1 MNAPRRIFFSTGEPS
16 GELAA
21 LALGEAMREQD
32 SALRFSGIGAAGM
45 RAAGWELYADH
56 TGWASLG
63 PLAAIPRIPK
73 LLNEMWKCA
82 RDLAAAPPDLVV
94 LVDFGAF
101 NVRLAKELR
110 DKYRYVGPIL
120 YLFPPGAWLD
130 DPGPARAVAA
140 RAFALTGFA
149 HQAEFYRSLHLPI
162 AYFGHPLAPR
172 IASRAPRPAPPSEG
186 GSIAL
191 LPGSRRD
198 EIARIAPRLREALA
212 ILRRT
217 RPQLRAR
224 VGAADAR
231 ARTLLER
238 PFNGVAQIEIC
249 DGLQAAVRDV
259 DAAWVASGTAV
270 LETTLSNVPTV
281 ALYAITPLLA
291 RHARSLMRRPY
302 ITLPNLILDR
312 EAIPELL
319 QERATPEALADAMER
334 ILRAPETWYRS
345 VEGLRDALGPA
356 DALANC
362 ARYALSTARE
372 R

>member
-1 MNAPRRIFFSTGEPS
+1 MSAPRRIFFSTGEPS

-21 LALGEAMREQD
+21 LALGEAMRAQD
-32 SALRFSGIGAAGM
+32 SGLRFFGIGAEGM

-73 LLNEMWKCA
+73 LLREMWKCA

-130 DPGPARAVAA
+130 HPGPARAVAA
-140 RAFALTGFA
+140 RALPLTGFA
-149 HQAEFYRSLHLPI
+149 HQAEFYRSLQLPI
-162 AYFGHPLAPR
+162 AFFGHPLAPR
-172 IASRAPRPAPPSEG
+172 IASRPPRVAPPSDAG
-186 GSIAL
+186 TLAL

-198 EIARIAPRLREALA
+198 EIARLAPRLREALA
-212 ILRRT
+212 LLRGS
-217 RPQLRAR
+217 RPRLRAR
-224 VGAADAR
+224 VGAADATAR
-231 ARTLLER
+231 ARLER
-238 PFNGVAQIEIC
+238 AFHGVSDIEIC
-249 DGLQAAVRDV
+249 EGLQAAIRDA

-270 LETTLSNVPTV
+270 LESTLSNVPTI

-291 RHARSLMRRPY
+291 KHARSLMRRPY

-319 QERATPEALADAMER
+319 QERATPPELAAAMER
-334 ILRAPETWYRS
+334 ILRAPEEWYRS
-345 VEGLRDALGPA
+345 VEGLREALGPA
-356 DALANC
+356 DALDRC
-362 ARYALSTARE
+362 ASYALAAARP

>member
-1 MNAPRRIFFSTGEPS
+1 MSAPRRVFFSTGEPS

-32 SALRFSGIGAAGM
+32 AALRFSGIGAAGM

-73 LLNEMWKCA
+73 LLREMWKCA

-110 DKYRYVGPIL
+110 DKYRYLGPIL

-140 RAFALTGFA
+140 RAFPLTGFA
-149 HQAEFYRSLHLPI
+149 HQAEFYRSHHLPI
-162 AYFGHPLAPR
+162 AFFGHPLAPR
-172 IASRAPRPAPPSEG
+172 IASRAQRAAPPSDG
-186 GSIAL
+186 GTVAL

-198 EIARIAPRLREALA
+198 EIARLAPRLRDALV
-212 ILRRT
+212 LVRRA
-217 RPQLRAR
+217 RPRLRAR

-231 ARTLLER
+231 ARSLLER
-238 PFNGVAQIEIC
+238 AFRGVVAIDIC
-249 DGLQAAVRDV
+249 DGLQEAIGDA

-270 LETTLSNVPTV
+270 LETTLSNVPTI

-291 RHARSLMRRPY
+291 RHARRLMRRPY
-302 ITLPNLILDR
+302 ITLPNLILER
-312 EAIPELL
+312 EAIPEFL
-319 QERATPEALADAMER
+319 QERATPKRLAEAMER
-334 ILRAPETWYRS
+334 ILRAPDDWYRS

-356 DALANC
+356 DALERC
-362 ARYALSTARE
+362 ARYALSVARQP
-372 R
+372 

>member
-1 MNAPRRIFFSTGEPS
+1 MSAPRRIFFSTGEPS

-21 LALGEAMREQD
+21 LALAEAMRARD
-32 SALRFSGIGAAGM
+32 AGLRFSGIGADGM
-45 RAAGWELYADH
+45 RAAGWDLYADH

-73 LLNEMWKCA
+73 LLREMWKCA

-140 RAFALTGFA
+140 RAFPLTGFA
-149 HQAEFYRSLHLPI
+149 HQAAFYRSLHLPI
-162 AYFGHPLAPR
+162 AFFGHPLAPR
-172 IASRAPRPAPPSEG
+172 IASRPERGAPPSDG
-186 GSIAL
+186 GTLAL
-191 LPGSRRD
+191 LPGSRGD
-198 EIARIAPRLREALA
+198 EIARLAPRLRAALA
-212 ILRRT
+212 LVRGT
-217 RPQLRAR
+217 RPRLRAR
-224 VGAADAR
+224 VGAAGAAAR
-231 ARTLLER
+231 KQVER
-238 PFNGVAQIEIC
+238 AFRGVAEVEIC
-249 DGLQAAVRDV
+249 DGLQAAIRDA

-270 LETTLSNVPTV
+270 LETTLSNVPTI

-291 RHARSLMRRPY
+291 AHARRLMRRPY

-319 QERATPEALADAMER
+319 QERANPPELAAAMER
-334 ILRAPETWYRS
+334 ILRAPETWYRA
-345 VEGLRDALGPA
+345 VDGLRDALGPT
-356 DALANC
+356 DALDRC
-362 ARYALSTARE
+362 ASYALEVART

>member
-1 MNAPRRIFFSTGEPS
+1 
-16 GELAA
+16 LAA

-32 SALRFSGIGAAGM
+32 ATLRFSGIGAEGM

-73 LLNEMWKCA
+73 LLREMWKCA
-82 RDLAAAPPDLVV
+82 RDLAAAPPDLLV

-110 DKYRYVGPIL
+110 DKYRYTAPIL

-130 DPGPARAVAA
+130 DPGPARAVAS

-172 IASRAPRPAPPSEG
+172 IASRPQRAAPPNDG
-186 GSIAL
+186 GTIAL

-198 EIARIAPRLREALA
+198 EIARLAPRLRDAFGL
-212 ILRRT
+212 LRRA
-217 RPQLRAR
+217 RPRLRAR
-224 VGAADAR
+224 VGAVDAP
-231 ARTLLER
+231 ARWLLER
-238 PFNGVAQIEIC
+238 AFRGAAEIEIC
-249 DGLQAAVRDV
+249 DGLQAAIRDA

-270 LETTLSNVPTV
+270 LETTLSNVPTI

-291 RHARSLMRRPY
+291 RHARRLMRRPY

-312 EAIPELL
+312 EVIPEFL
-319 QERATPEALADAMER
+319 QENATPQRLADAMER
-334 ILRAPETWYRS
+334 LLDAPDAWYRAIA
-345 VEGLRDALGPA
+345 GLREALGPA
-356 DALANC
+356 DALEHC
-362 ARYALSTARE
+362 ARYALSTARQ

>member
-1 MNAPRRIFFSTGEPS
+1 MSAPRRIFFSTGEPS

-32 SALRFSGIGAAGM
+32 AALRFSGIGAAGM

-73 LLNEMWKCA
+73 LLREMWKCA

-101 NVRLAKELR
+101 NVRLAKEMR

-120 YLFPPGAWLD
+120 YLFPTGAWLD

-140 RAFALTGFA
+140 RAFPLTGFA
-149 HQAEFYRSLHLPI
+149 HQAEFYRSHHLPI
-162 AYFGHPLAPR
+162 AFFGHPLAPR
-172 IASRAPRPAPPSEG
+172 IASRTPRAAPQSDG
-186 GSIAL
+186 GTVAL

-198 EIARIAPRLREALA
+198 EIARLAPRLREALA
-212 ILRRT
+212 LLRRT
-217 RPQLRAR
+217 RPRLRAR

-231 ARTLLER
+231 ARELLER
-238 PFNGVAQIEIC
+238 AFRDVAELEIC
-249 DGLQAAVRDV
+249 DGLQAATRDA

-270 LETTLSNVPTV
+270 LETTLSNVPTI

-291 RHARSLMRRPY
+291 RHARRLMRRPY
-302 ITLPNLILDR
+302 ITLPNLILER
-312 EAIPELL
+312 EAIPEFL
-319 QERATPEALADAMER
+319 QERATPERLAEAMEN
-334 ILRAPETWYRS
+334 ILRAPDHWYRS
-345 VEGLRDALGPA
+345 LDGLRDALGPA
-356 DALANC
+356 DALERC
-362 ARYALSTARE
+362 ARYALSTARQ

>member
-1 MNAPRRIFFSTGEPS
+1 MISPRRIFFSTGEPS
-16 GELAA
+16 GEFAA
-21 LALGEAMREQD
+21 LALGEAMRAAD
-32 SALRFSGIGAAGM
+32 PALRFSGIGAEGM

-73 LLNEMWKCA
+73 LLREMWKCA

-140 RAFALTGFA
+140 RAFPLTGFA
-149 HQAEFYRSLHLPI
+149 HQEAFYHSLNLPI
-162 AYFGHPLAPR
+162 AFFGHPLAPR
-172 IASRAPRPAPPSEG
+172 IASRPQRIAPPSDG
-186 GSIAL
+186 GTLAL

-198 EIARIAPRLREALA
+198 EIARLAPRLREALA
-212 ILRRT
+212 LVRRT
-217 RPQLRAR
+217 RPRVRAR
-224 VGAADAR
+224 VGASDAA
-231 ARTLLER
+231 ARTLLEKVFR
-238 PFNGVAQIEIC
+238 DVEGTEIV
-249 DGLQAAVRDV
+249 DGLQTAIRDA

-270 LETTLSNVPTV
+270 LETTLSNVPTI

-291 RHARSLMRRPY
+291 AHARRLMRRPY

-319 QERATPEALADAMER
+319 QERATPAELAAAMER
-334 ILRAPETWYRS
+334 ILRAPEEWYRS
-345 VEGLRDALGPA
+345 VDALRDALGPA
-356 DALANC
+356 DALDRC
-362 ARYALSTARE
+362 ARYALEAARV